1 MKEIDFGTYSSVFE
15 LLPSGSY
22 LHGLIVFLTVV
33 TFLPSWL
40 SLVIISVATSF
51 SVPETFFTAG
61 IFENAKV
68 RMQLYK

>member
-22 LHGLIVFLTVV
+22 LHGLIAVFNRCHIPAVMAFSSNNFCRN
-33 TFLPSWL
+33 FLFRSRD
-40 SLVIISVATSF
+40 
-51 SVPETFFTAG
+51 FFTAG
-61 IFENAKV
+61 IFENTKV